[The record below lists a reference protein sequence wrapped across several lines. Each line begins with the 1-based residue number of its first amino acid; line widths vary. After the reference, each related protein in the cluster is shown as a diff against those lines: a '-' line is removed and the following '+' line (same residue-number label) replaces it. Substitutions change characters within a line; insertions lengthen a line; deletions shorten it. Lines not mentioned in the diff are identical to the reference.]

1 MTTAVALKEQGID
14 LVAENNRNWIDSIKE
29 VFEKHFPPV
38 EFAADDFRDYMLA
51 AGVGEPSNPN
61 CWGAVLNNLS
71 RAKSIYAVGLRPH
84 RHKSSHARR
93 VTVWRKK

>member
-1 MTTAVALKEQGID
+1 MTTATDLKEQGIE
-14 LVAENNRNWIDSIKE
+14 LVSENNGSWLDSVKE
-29 VFEKHFPPV
+29 IFDKHFPPI

-51 AGVGEPSNPN
+51 AGVGEPKSPN

-71 RAKSIYAVGLRPH
+71 RFGAIYAVGLRPH

-93 VTVWRKK
+93 VIVWRKK